1 MSTYHCSMIAFQ
13 PHFIL
18 LELSPLFV
26 DDIFY
31 IFLSVLQIMYKALL
45 QMHNILCQSL
55 LIRIDMICSLEG
67 DIQ

>member
-13 PHFIL
+13 PHFVL
-18 LELSPLFV
+18 LELFV

-45 QMHNILCQSL
+45 QMHSILCQSL